1 MTLGKSS
8 PYNETHMNKE
18 DKSLFEKLYEASEE
32 QVSRFAKE
40 TVSHPSF
47 SSTMERVLRN
57 VLETKGKV
65 DKNVDHLLNF
75 INVPSKSDY
84 NKLLA
89 KVETLQGSL
98 VNLNI
103 KIDRLIASLEKSPK
117 PSSSRRA
124 KRSSTSAISSQP
136 DSSPR

>member
-18 DKSLFEKLYEASEE
+18 EKSLFEKLYEASEE

-40 TVSHPSF
+40 AVSHPSF
-47 SSTMERVLRN
+47 SSVMEKALRN

-65 DKNVDHLLNF
+65 DKNVDHFLNF
-75 INVPSKSDY
+75 INIPSKSDY
-84 NKLLA
+84 SKLLA

-103 KIDRLIASLEKSPK
+103 KMDRLIASLEKSQK
-117 PSSSRRA
+117 SSSRKV
-124 KRSSTSAISSQP
+124 KRSSAPTTPPETSSSTH
-136 DSSPR
+136 